1 MRYYYL
7 FVEKFRSD
15 VKKEDKESF
24 RKMAKIDKREN
35 DEIILILKDEIKK
48 GVLKDFF
55 GKNKN
60 KNNNNNN
67 NVNDDVEM
75 E

>member
-1 MRYYYL
+1 MRYYSL

-15 VKKEDKESF
+15 VKKDDKESF

-35 DEIILILKDEIKK
+35 EEIILILKDEIKRD
-48 GVLKDFF
+48 VLKDFF
-55 GKNKN
+55 VNNKN
-60 KNNNNNN
+60 KNNL
-67 NVNDDVEM
+67 NDDVEM